1 LHRLDYLSQRVNM
14 IMLRSLSWLGIAS
27 LYVGFAAVLG
37 LLLRGDHHGRRRLQY
52 GALALAHFLLLY
64 LPATALVLGF
74 PGSPLL
80 ARLALILSSVC
91 VAWLSFARPRWL
103 PQQLFCPAFGLRYFG
118 GAMALAT
125 LWALGVAIS
134 APAISPSLVATAACL
149 ASVAS
154 LSTATRHA

>member
-1 LHRLDYLSQRVNM
+1 M

-27 LYVGFAAVLG
+27 LYLGFAAVLG
-37 LLLRGDHHGRRRLQY
+37 LLLRGGHHGRRRLQY
-52 GALALAHFLLLY
+52 GALALAHFLFLY

-74 PGSPLL
+74 PGGPLL
-80 ARLALILSSVC
+80 ARLALILSGVC
-91 VAWLSFARPRWL
+91 VAWLSFAQPGWL
-103 PQQLFCPAFGLRYFG
+103 PQQLLCPAFGLRYFG

-134 APAISPSLVATAACL
+134 APAISPSLVATTACL
-149 ASVAS
+149 ASLAS